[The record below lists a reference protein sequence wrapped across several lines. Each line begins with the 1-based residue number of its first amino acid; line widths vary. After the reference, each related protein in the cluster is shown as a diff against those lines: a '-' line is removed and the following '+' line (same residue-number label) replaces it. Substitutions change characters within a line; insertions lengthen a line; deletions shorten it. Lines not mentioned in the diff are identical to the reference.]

1 MTYTSRLLEGNVPG
15 GQKVLGV
22 SWNPVSDTLES
33 NIREVAKFLQTLEP
47 TKRNII
53 AFTSK
58 FYDPLGFLSQVIITL
73 KVFFQELCKSKL
85 DWDDPLPSELL
96 HKWKHVVARFHGTI
110 ISLPRCYFHSID
122 SSRAC
127 VLYGFCD
134 ASAAA

>member
-22 SWNPVSDTLES
+22 SWNPVSDMLES
-33 NIREVAKFLQTLEP
+33 DIREVAQSLQTLEP

-53 AFTSK
+53 GFTSK
-58 FYDPLGFLSQVIITL
+58 FYDPMGFLSQVIITF

-96 HKWKHVVARFHGTI
+96 RKWKHVVTRFHGTI
-110 ISLPRCYFHSID
+110 ISLPRCYFHSTQ

-134 ASAAA
+134 ASAAV

>member
-15 GQKVLGV
+15 DQKVLGV
-22 SWNPVSDTLES
+22 SWNPVSDMLES
-33 NIREVAKFLQTLEP
+33 DIREVAKSLQTLEP

-53 AFTSK
+53 GFTSK

-73 KVFFQELCKSKL
+73 KVFFQELCKLKL
-85 DWDDPLPSELL
+85 DWDEPLPSELL
-96 HKWKHVVARFHGTI
+96 RKWKHVVARFHGTI
-110 ISLPRCYFHSID
+110 ISLPRCYFHSTD